1 MTYLKVDE
9 RKAVKVREEQP
20 LRKGN
25 AQKIIIKVEYTN
37 YTSLG
42 RGYFMQSTCMHKRA
56 HAGFYHVAVA
66 ERS

>member
-9 RKAVKVREEQP
+9 RKAVKVREEHP

-25 AQKIIIKVEYTN
+25 AQKTIIKVEHTN

-42 RGYFMQSTCMHKRA
+42 SGYFMQRTWMNEKA
-56 HAGFYHVAVA
+56 PAGFCH
-66 ERS
+66 

>member
-9 RKAVKVREEQP
+9 RKTVKVREEHP

-37 YTSLG
+37 YTPLG
-42 RGYFMQSTCMHKRA
+42 SGYFMQSTWMRKRA
-56 HAGFYHVAVA
+56 HAAFYHVTVA

>member
-1 MTYLKVDE
+1 MTSLKVDE
-9 RKAVKVREEQP
+9 RKAVKVREEHP

-42 RGYFMQSTCMHKRA
+42 SGYFMQSTWTNEKV
-56 HAGFYHVAVA
+56 HAGF
-66 ERS
+66 